1 MSENT
6 ENMVAVGLDPSGV
19 RGDLKEIQNYL
30 NRNPVKLSYTLD
42 KSSLKKTVDQLSAQ
56 ISKNLKIEKIS
67 VDTNKI
73 KASLNTSLNK
83 SNVFKD
89 TANNI
94 IGSIS
99 SKLNTG
105 ITDSIINLIKS
116 SGRNKTHY
124 PLYMPLGSL
133 AVMCTSYIS

>member
-67 VDTNKI
+67 VDTGKVNSSIGGALKGVKEI
-73 KASLNTSLNK
+73 TSKSLKSMVAGIGTGGVSSLT
-83 SNVFKD
+83 D
-89 TANNI
+89 A
-94 IGSIS
+94 
-99 SKLNTG
+99 
-105 ITDSIINLIKS
+105 ITS
-116 SGRNKTHY
+116 SGRVKMLFCPY
-124 PLYMPLGSL
+124 F
-133 AVMCTSYIS
+133 

>member
-19 RGDLKEIQNYL
+19 RSDLKEIQNYL

-67 VDTNKI
+67 VDTGKVNSSIGGALKGVKDI
-73 KASLNTSLNK
+73 TASTMKSMITSVGTRTIT
-83 SNVFKD
+83 SFTD
-89 TANNI
+89 I
-94 IGSIS
+94 I
-99 SKLNTG
+99 T
-105 ITDSIINLIKS
+105 S
-116 SGRNKTHY
+116 SGRVKLCCFA
-124 PLYMPLGSL
+124 LY
-133 AVMCTSYIS
+133 